1 MIYKSYIVENNI
13 KSFKNNIILFYGE
26 NLGLIDDF
34 KKQISLNS
42 KKKIIKYSQDDILK
56 NESIIL
62 NEINNISLFEE
73 KRIFFIQDVNDKV
86 LVLINKII
94 DKIKDE
100 KFYLFA
106 KSLDK
111 KSKLRNFFEKK
122 DNTDIVPCYPDNE
135 ITLKKLVLNS
145 LKNYSG
151 LTPSIIN
158 MVIDCCSSERA
169 KIYNE
174 IKKIK
179 TYFQNKSI
187 DIDSLNKL
195 LNFKE
200 DGDINLIKDSALSGN
215 KKETNKLLQSMV
227 IESEKIVY
235 YIAAI
240 NERLS
245 KLKGIKKINSD
256 NIDKVINEIR
266 PPIFWKDKPKFIE
279 QSKLWNIK
287 KLNLAVNITYNAEL
301 SVKSRSNVDKK
312 LIIKKLIIDICNL
325 ATAA

>member
-1 MIYKSYIVENNI
+1 MIYKSYIVESNI
-13 KSFKNNIILFYGE
+13 ETFKNNIILFHGE

-34 KKQISLNS
+34 KKRISLNS
-42 KKKIIKYSQDDILK
+42 KKKIIRYTQDDILK

-62 NEINNISLFEE
+62 DEINNISLFDE
-73 KRIFFIQDVNDKV
+73 KRIFFIRDVNDKI
-86 LVLINKII
+86 LVLISKII

-100 KFYLFA
+100 KLYLFA
-106 KSLDK
+106 KLLDK
-111 KSKLRNFFEKK
+111 KSKLRNFFEKQ
-122 DNTDIVPCYPDNE
+122 DNTDIVPCYPDND
-135 ITLKKLVLNS
+135 ITLKKLILNS

-151 LTPSIIN
+151 LTPSVIN
-158 MVIDCCSSERA
+158 TIIDCCSSDRT
-169 KIYNE
+169 KINNE

-187 DIDSLNKL
+187 DIDNLNKL

-200 DGDINLIKDSALSGN
+200 DSDINLIKNSALSGN

-245 KLKGIKKINSD
+245 KLKGIKEINSN

-287 KLNLAVNITYNAEL
+287 KLNLAVNVTYNAEL
-301 SVKSRSNVDKK
+301 SIKSRSNVDKK

-325 ATAA
+325 ANAA